1 MKAKPFPNLDAAID
15 KVCRFIH
22 IDPESVPGKESL
34 ELGYSLLPPLLGHL
48 FQIIKN
54 FRKVARITIE
64 ILKDVRSP
72 DWCSRG
78 RSSCPLA
85 KPVVNIELNT

>member
-22 IDPESVPGKESL
+22 VDPESVPGKESL
-34 ELGYSLLPPLLGHL
+34 ELSYSLLPPLLGHL
-48 FQIIKN
+48 FSNNNKIFEKLL
-54 FRKVARITIE
+54 ITIE